1 MGFQEASLIGVLGAF
16 VGYIVLYRNTRIDE
30 FLKAPKQNGKI
41 LIFDLV
47 VYLICG
53 GLVTAFLIG
62 PYTPTDAFTGGLAWQ
77 GIVGGAVAGSEL
89 ATYKKAGG

>member
-1 MGFQEASLIGVLGAF
+1 MRYAVIV
-16 VGYIVLYRNTRIDE
+16 VGPLHLLCSRHGPDHLNCYE

-62 PYTPTDAFTGGLAWQ
+62 PYTPKDAFTGGLAWQ

>member
-1 MGFQEASLIGVLGAF
+1 MEFWHAFLIGVLGAF
-16 VGYIVLYRNTRIDE
+16 VGYMVLYRKTRVDE
-30 FLKAPKQNGKI
+30 FLKAPKQNWKI

-47 VYLICG
+47 VYLVCG

-62 PYTPTDAFTGGLAWQ
+62 PYTPKDAFTGGLAWQ

-89 ATYKKAGG
+89 ATYRKAEG